1 MGSYMQKKWP
11 FKNVRNFK
19 VKLCFKNHAF
29 FRQKVEILV
38 SMHTRGQ
45 FKVTRGLRTNTA
57 CFGKIG
63 KNHFSY
69 LYKGLKLLIPV

>member
-1 MGSYMQKKWP
+1 MGSYMQKKGP

-45 FKVTRGLRTNTA
+45 FKVTTGFNTSVVNLYNGIIRKVVRG
-57 CFGKIG
+57 F
-63 KNHFSY
+63 
-69 LYKGLKLLIPV
+69 